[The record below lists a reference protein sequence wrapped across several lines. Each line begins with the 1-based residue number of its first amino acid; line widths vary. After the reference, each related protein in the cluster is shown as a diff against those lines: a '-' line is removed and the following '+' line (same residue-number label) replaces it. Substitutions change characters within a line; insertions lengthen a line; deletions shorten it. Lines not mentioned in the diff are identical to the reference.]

1 MSKKKKIVCF
11 GGGNLVPSVILQSL
25 KKYPVGLISVAS
37 MTEGGGSTSQLRKDF
52 NVLPSGDISRH
63 LVALSDAPQWKRD
76 LFYSRFGQ
84 EKFPGGHVGH
94 RFGTVLISLAEH
106 FLGDFE
112 KALEFAHD
120 FLEVKKHR
128 AMPATVNKVQ
138 LMAELE
144 NGKII
149 EGEDE
154 IDVPKKHRAELKI
167 KRVFLKPGAK
177 IFPPVKMAIIKAD
190 MIVLGPGDFYS
201 STIPCLLPKGIKEA
215 FKKSKAKKVFIC
227 NTITKL
233 GETKDFSVF
242 DFVREVEKYI
252 GVPLDFVVYH
262 KDKIEQERIKEYK
275 KVNSLALN
283 LVKIDEDLPGD
294 KFIGDCLLL
303 KSDSLNFDS
312 KKLAKIIFNLCRL

>member
-11 GGGNLVPSVILQSL
+11 GGGNLVPKVILQPL
-25 KKYPVGLISVAS
+25 RKYPVELISVTS
-37 MTEGGGSTSQLRKDF
+37 MTEGGGSTNQLSRDF

-84 EKFPGGHVGH
+84 EKFPGGHIGH
-94 RFGTVLISLAEH
+94 RFGTVFISLSEH
-106 FLGDFE
+106 FLGNFE
-112 KALEFAHD
+112 KALEFAHN
-120 FLEVKKHR
+120 FLEVKRYR
-128 AMPATVNKVQ
+128 ALPATVNKVQ

-167 KRVFLKPGAK
+167 KKVFLRPRAK
-177 IFPPVKMAIIKAD
+177 IFPAVRSAIIEAD

-201 STIPCLLPKGIKEA
+201 STIPCLLPQGIKEA
-215 FKKSKAKKVFIC
+215 FKRSKAKKVFIC

-233 GETKDFSVF
+233 GETKDFSVL
-242 DFVREVEKYI
+242 DFVREVERYI

-262 KDKIEQERIKEYK
+262 KDKIDQKKIREYK
-275 KVNSLALN
+275 KINPLALSP
-283 LVKIDEDLPGD
+283 VKIDEGLSGK
-294 KFIGDCLLL
+294 KFIGECLLS
-303 KSDSLNFDS
+303 KSDSLDFDS
-312 KKLAKIIFNLCRL
+312 EKLAKIIFNLCKL